1 MGTRVPGRRRPGQG
15 MTVLQRAEAVGIIE
29 ALLGRGM
36 YKHKIFAVFKRP
48 WGQGNYAPLSA
59 RTCGAL
65 LTRAKGNL
73 RAAVVAGAGRDDPRL
88 RSYHVYNSVLRDA
101 AATPREII
109 LAQSRI
115 DRLLGLRRL
124 VSRGQSQEQ
133 VAADERVAAS
143 TR

>member
-1 MGTRVPGRRRPGQG
+1 
-15 MTVLQRAEAVGIIE
+15 MTELQRDEAVGIIE
-29 ALLGRGM
+29 SLLGRGTH
-36 YKHKIFAVFKRP
+36 KHQIFAVFKRP

-65 LTRAKGNL
+65 LTRAKANL

-88 RSYHVYNSVLRDA
+88 RSYLVYNAVLRDP

-115 DRLLGLRRL
+115 DRLLGLRRPAG
-124 VSRGQSQEQ
+124 RGRP
-133 VAADERVAAS
+133 APAR
-143 TR
+143 R